1 MHLYPPM
8 LAAETL
14 TNVRQHD
21 RGLLFNGFSF
31 FIIFIL
37 YMRDEC
43 KVVKQ
48 LDKLSV
54 AIGLSSVR

>member
-1 MHLYPPM
+1 M

-14 TNVRQHD
+14 TDVRQHD

-48 LDKLSV
+48 LDQLSV